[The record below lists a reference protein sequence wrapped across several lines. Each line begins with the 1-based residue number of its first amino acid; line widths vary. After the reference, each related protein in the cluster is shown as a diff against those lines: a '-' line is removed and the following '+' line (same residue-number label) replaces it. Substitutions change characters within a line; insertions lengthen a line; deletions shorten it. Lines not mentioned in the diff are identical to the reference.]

1 MLEIKDLS
9 VKVESEKEILSG
21 VNLSIEEAK
30 VVAVMGPN
38 GSGKST
44 LVNAIMGNKDYEI
57 SSGKIILDG
66 EDITDLPTHERAKR
80 GIFASFQN
88 PPEING
94 VRYASFLPMALQK
107 IHPDD
112 KSTIVQLRNKMVEIF
127 KRVGLGEEFISRY
140 VNVGFSG
147 GERKRAEI
155 AQMIFLKPRYALLD
169 EIDSGLDVDALNSIA
184 KAILEMKENGT
195 GFLIITHFSRILHL
209 VKPDEVLVLKNGKIV
224 ESGDMD
230 LVADIEEK
238 GYEVVG

>member
-9 VKVESEKEILSG
+9 VRVKDGKEILKN
-21 VNLSIEEAK
+21 VNLSIDRSK
-30 VVAVMGPN
+30 IVAVMGPN

-44 LVNAIMGNKDYEI
+44 LVNAIMGNRNYEV
-57 SSGKIILDG
+57 SSGKIILNG
-66 EDITDLPTHERAKR
+66 EDITNLPTHERAKR

-88 PPEING
+88 PPGING

-107 IHPDD
+107 LHPDD
-112 KSTIVQLRNKMVEIF
+112 KSTIVQLR
-127 KRVGLGEEFISRY
+127 KRMLEVFQKVGLGEEFISRY

-155 AQMIFLKPRYALLD
+155 AQMLFLKPRYALLD

-184 KAILEMKENGT
+184 KAILELKEEGT

-209 VKPDEVLVLKNGKIV
+209 VEPDEVLILKNGKIV

-230 LVADIEEK
+230 LVSEIEER